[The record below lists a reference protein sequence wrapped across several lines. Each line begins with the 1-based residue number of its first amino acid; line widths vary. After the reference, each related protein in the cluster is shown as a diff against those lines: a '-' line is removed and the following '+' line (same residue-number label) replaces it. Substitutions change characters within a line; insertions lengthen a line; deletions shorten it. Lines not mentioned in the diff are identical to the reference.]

1 MPSVVSKRQQQRNE
15 KALQDLIR
23 SVPGNDRCADCGAF
37 NPGWASWNMGIF
49 LCMRCAAL
57 HRKLGTHISKVK
69 SLTMDTWTADQVDNM
84 KSHGNNLMNKIFNPK
99 NVKPPVPKDIDEADS
114 SMERYIRQKYQ
125 YRSLEDGKPKPPSRH
140 DSGYDRSP
148 EGSPPPLPPKSGR
161 FSGPGLRSASSTSNL
176 QRSSNRPFA
185 TSPRSERHDSP
196 PPRSVSNSGSQ
207 GFGLSVR
214 DTNDASFESKLVQLR
229 DMGFTNE
236 RRNAAALKGL
246 DGNLK
251 MTIETLQRLGEGPAS
266 LGRPLASGNSTNNH
280 TGGDGSVNPFDQL
293 DFKASSQTSSAY
305 NPFDMPTSQGQQQ
318 LAPAPAPVQ
327 SLEASFQ
334 HLQVSQ
340 PLFPHQTGGYPG
352 RQASLPQPLY
362 QHPLTPPVTS
372 TQSQGTYVSSPQA
385 FDGSQNPFF
394 QSGAQPQAPFTSTP
408 LTQSP
413 GVAQTNPFFS
423 QFGAA
428 ATSMQSQAQLG
439 PGGALPNPPQHAN
452 TMPALSSTSPFSQV
466 SYQQQQQLQQ
476 QQFIQSQPH
485 LQAQPLQQ
493 GFASQNPFQ
502 SMAAPN
508 TPQNAVYQ
516 PQYQSQPQ
524 NGLQQPAPYLAA
536 QPTGRVDKGSILS
549 LYNTSSAPASGM
561 PHPSQMQAPTGMS
574 LNQAHQTQPMPSIN
588 EHQTNGPQASA
599 APQLAGSRN
608 PFMGGQPAALGAQGT
623 AGGGF
628 DLTPKAPQ
636 LNGNFP
642 RTHMSQQSV
651 DINGFQSGRHSPDA
665 FANLSAR
672 YR

>member
-1 MPSVVSKRQQQRNE
+1 MPSIVSKRQQQRNE

-69 SLTMDTWTADQVDNM
+69 SLTMDTWTAEQVDNM
-84 KSHGNNLMNKIFNPK
+84 KSHGNTLMNKIFNPK
-99 NVKPPVPKDIDEADS
+99 NIKPPVPKDIDEADA

-140 DSGYDRSP
+140 DSSYGMSP

-161 FSGPGLRSASSTSNL
+161 FPGPGLRSASSTSNL
-176 QRSSNRPFA
+176 QRPSNRPFA
-185 TSPRSERHDSP
+185 TSPRSERPDSP
-196 PPRSVSNSGSQ
+196 PPRSVSTSGSQ
-207 GFGLSVR
+207 GFGLSIR
-214 DTNDASFESKLVQLR
+214 DTSDASFESKLAQLR
-229 DMGFTNE
+229 EMGFTNE

-266 LGRPLASGNSTNNH
+266 LGRPSAAGNSTNNS
-280 TGGDGSVNPFDQL
+280 TRGDSSANPFDQL
-293 DFKASSQTSSAY
+293 DSKPSPKTSSAY
-305 NPFDMPTSQGQQQ
+305 NPFDMPKSQAQQQ

-327 SLEASFQ
+327 SLEGSFQ

-372 TQSQGTYVSSPQA
+372 TQSQGTYISSPQA

-394 QSGAQPQAPFTSTP
+394 QSGAQPQTPFTSTP

-428 ATSMQSQAQLG
+428 ANSMQSQPQSVSG
-439 PGGALPNPPQHAN
+439 SALPNPPQHAN
-452 TMPALSSTSPFSQV
+452 TMPALSSTSPFSQG
-466 SYQQQQQLQQ
+466 SYQQQQQQQPQQQQQQQQ
-476 QQFIQSQPH
+476 QQFMQNQPH
-485 LQAQPLQQ
+485 LQGQ

-508 TPQNAVYQ
+508 TPPNAIYQNQYQ
-516 PQYQSQPQ
+516 PQVQA
-524 NGLQQPAPYLAA
+524 GMQQPTQYMAP
-536 QPTGRVDKGSILS
+536 QPTGRVDKDTILS
-549 LYNTSSAPASGM
+549 LYNTSSPQASGM
-561 PHPSQMQAPTGMS
+561 QQPSQMQASMGMS
-574 LNQAHQTQPMPSIN
+574 LNQAAQNQPMPSIS
-588 EHQTNGPQASA
+588 EHQNNGPQASA
-599 APQLAGSRN
+599 GPQLAGSRN
-608 PFMGGQPAALGAQGT
+608 PFMGGQGNPGAGT
-623 AGGGF
+623 
-628 DLTPKAPQ
+628 DLTPKASQP
-636 LNGNFP
+636 NGNFP
-642 RTHMSQQSV
+642 RHMSQQSV

-672 YR
+672 YQ

>member
-1 MPSVVSKRQQQRNE
+1 MPSIVSKRQQQRNE

-69 SLTMDTWTADQVDNM
+69 SLTMDTWTAEQVDNM
-84 KSHGNNLMNKIFNPK
+84 KSHGNTLMNKIFNPK

-140 DSGYDRSP
+140 DSNYDMSP

-161 FSGPGLRSASSTSNL
+161 FPGPGLRSASSTSNL

-196 PPRSVSNSGSQ
+196 PPRNVSTSGSQ

-214 DTNDASFESKLVQLR
+214 DTSDASFESKLTQLR

-266 LGRPLASGNSTNNH
+266 LGQPSASGNTTNNS
-280 TGGDGSVNPFDQL
+280 TRGDSSANPFDQL
-293 DFKASSQTSSAY
+293 DSKPSPQTSSAY
-305 NPFDMPTSQGQQQ
+305 NPFDMPTSQAQQQ

-327 SLEASFQ
+327 SLEGSFQ

-372 TQSQGTYVSSPQA
+372 TQSQGTYISSPQA

-394 QSGAQPQAPFTSTP
+394 QSGIQPQAPFTSTP

-428 ATSMQSQAQLG
+428 ATSMQSQTQQVS
-439 PGGALPNPPQHAN
+439 GGALPNPPQHAN
-452 TMPALSSTSPFSQV
+452 TMPALSSTSPFSQG
-466 SYQQQQQLQQ
+466 SYQQQPPPQQQLMQQ
-476 QQFIQSQPH
+476 QQFMQNQPQ
-485 LQAQPLQQ
+485 LQGQ

-516 PQYQSQPQ
+516 SQYQSQLQ
-524 NGLQQPAPYLAA
+524 GGLQQPTQYMAP

-549 LYNTSSAPASGM
+549 LYNTSSAPTSGM
-561 PHPSQMQAPTGMS
+561 QQPPQMQAPMGIS
-574 LNQAHQTQPMPSIN
+574 LNQAPQNQPMPSIS
-588 EHQTNGPQASA
+588 EHQNNGTQSSA

-608 PFMGGQPAALGAQGT
+608 PFMGGQGAPG
-623 AGGGF
+623 AGM
-628 DLTPKAPQ
+628 DLTPKASQ

-642 RTHMSQQSV
+642 KTHMSQQSV

>member
-1 MPSVVSKRQQQRNE
+1 MPSIVSKRQQQRNE

-69 SLTMDTWTADQVDNM
+69 SLTMDTWTAEQVDNM

-99 NVKPPVPKDIDEADS
+99 NIQPPVPKDIDEADS

-125 YRSLEDGKPKPPSRH
+125 YRSLEDGKPKPPSH
-140 DSGYDRSP
+140 DSSYDRSP

-196 PPRSVSNSGSQ
+196 PPRSVSTSGSQ

-214 DTNDASFESKLVQLR
+214 DSGDPSFESKLNQLR
-229 DMGFTNE
+229 EMGFTNE

-266 LGRPLASGNSTNNH
+266 LGRPSASGNPTNNSAR
-280 TGGDGSVNPFDQL
+280 GDSSVNPFDQL
-293 DFKASSQTSSAY
+293 DSKAPPQTSSAY
-305 NPFDMPTSQGQQQ
+305 NPFDMPAQQQ
-318 LAPAPAPVQ
+318 LAPPAPVQ
-327 SLEASFQ
+327 FLETSFQ

-352 RQASLPQPLY
+352 RQASLPQTLY

-394 QSGAQPQAPFTSTP
+394 QSATQPQAPFTGTP

-428 ATSMQSQAQLG
+428 ATSMQSQARSVS
-439 PGGALPNPPQHAN
+439 GGALPNPPQHAN

-466 SYQQQQQLQQ
+466 SYQQQQQPQQ
-476 QQFIQSQPH
+476 QQFMQNQPH
-485 LQAQPLQQ
+485 LQGQ

-502 SMAAPN
+502 SMTAPN

-516 PQYQSQPQ
+516 PHYQSQLQ
-524 NGLQQPAPYLAA
+524 AGLQQPAQYMAP
-536 QPTGRVDKGSILS
+536 QPTGRVDKSSILS
-549 LYNTSSAPASGM
+549 LYNTSSASASGM
-561 PHPSQMQAPTGMS
+561 PQPSQMQAPMGMS
-574 LNQAHQTQPMPSIN
+574 LNQAPQPQPMPSIS
-588 EHQTNGPQASA
+588 EHQTNGPQATA
-599 APQLAGSRN
+599 APGSRN
-608 PFMGGQPAALGAQGT
+608 PFMGGQGTPGAGL
-623 AGGGF
+623 
-628 DLTPKAPQ
+628 DLTPKASQ

>member
-1 MPSVVSKRQQQRNE
+1 MPSIVSKRQQQRNE

-69 SLTMDTWTADQVDNM
+69 SLTMDTWTAEQVDVSERPSQQSRTHELIPYAYGTQNM
-84 KSHGNNLMNKIFNPK
+84 KSHGNNLMNKIFNPR
-99 NVKPPVPKDIDEADS
+99 NIQPPVPKDIDEADS

-125 YRSLEDGKPKPPSRH
+125 YRSLEDGKPKPPSH
-140 DSGYDRSP
+140 DSSYDRSP

-196 PPRSVSNSGSQ
+196 PPRSVSTSGSQ

-214 DTNDASFESKLVQLR
+214 DTGDASFESKLDQLR
-229 DMGFTNE
+229 KMGFTNE

-266 LGRPLASGNSTNNH
+266 LGRPSASGNSTNNS
-280 TGGDGSVNPFDQL
+280 TRGDSSANPFDRL
-293 DFKASSQTSSAY
+293 DSKAPPQTSSAY
-305 NPFDMPTSQGQQQ
+305 NPFDMPTQQQ
-318 LAPAPAPVQ
+318 VAPPAPVQ

-352 RQASLPQPLY
+352 RQASLPQTLY

-394 QSGAQPQAPFTSTP
+394 QSAAQPQAPFTSTP

-413 GVAQTNPFFS
+413 GVVQTNPFFS
-423 QFGAA
+423 QFGAVA
-428 ATSMQSQAQLG
+428 PQSVS
-439 PGGALPNPPQHAN
+439 GGALPNPPQHAN

-466 SYQQQQQLQQ
+466 SYQQQQPQQ
-476 QQFIQSQPH
+476 QQFMQNQSH
-485 LQAQPLQQ
+485 LQGQ

-516 PQYQSQPQ
+516 AQYQSQLQ
-524 NGLQQPAPYLAA
+524 AGQQQPAQYLAA
-536 QPTGRVDKGSILS
+536 QPTGRVDKSSILS
-549 LYNTSSAPASGM
+549 LYNTSSTPASGM
-561 PHPSQMQAPTGMS
+561 PQPSQMQAPMGMS
-574 LNQAHQTQPMPSIN
+574 LNQAPQTQPMPSIS
-588 EHQTNGPQASA
+588 EHETNGPQASA
-599 APQLAGSRN
+599 APQSAGSRN
-608 PFMGGQPAALGAQGT
+608 PFMGGQGTPGAGL
-623 AGGGF
+623 
-628 DLTPKAPQ
+628 DLTPKASQ

>member
-1 MPSVVSKRQQQRNE
+1 MPSIVSKRQQQRNE

-37 NPGWASWNMGIF
+37 NP
-49 LCMRCAAL
+49 AL

-69 SLTMDTWTADQVDNM
+69 SLTMDTWTAEQVDVSDRFNNVRRRELIVYGAQNM
-84 KSHGNNLMNKIFNPK
+84 KSHGNTLMNKIFNPK

-140 DSGYDRSP
+140 DSSYDISP

-161 FSGPGLRSASSTSNL
+161 FPGPGLRSASSTSNL

-185 TSPRSERHDSP
+185 TSPRSERPDSP
-196 PPRSVSNSGSQ
+196 PPRSVSTSGSQ

-214 DTNDASFESKLVQLR
+214 DTSDASFESKLAQLR
-229 DMGFTNE
+229 DLGFTNE

-266 LGRPLASGNSTNNH
+266 LGRPSAAGNPTNNSTR
-280 TGGDGSVNPFDQL
+280 GDSSANPFDLL
-293 DFKASSQTSSAY
+293 DSKPSPQTSSAY
-305 NPFDMPTSQGQQQ
+305 NPFDMPTSQAQQQ

-327 SLEASFQ
+327 SLEGSFQ

-362 QHPLTPPVTS
+362 QHPLTPPITS
-372 TQSQGTYVSSPQA
+372 TQSQGTYISSPQA

-394 QSGAQPQAPFTSTP
+394 QSSTQPQAPFTSTP
-408 LTQSP
+408 LTESP

-428 ATSMQSQAQLG
+428 ANSMQSQPQSVS
-439 PGGALPNPPQHAN
+439 GGALPNPPQHAN
-452 TMPALSSTSPFSQV
+452 TMPALSSTSPFSQG
-466 SYQQQQQLQQ
+466 SYQQQQQPQQ
-476 QQFIQSQPH
+476 QQFLQNQPH
-485 LQAQPLQQ
+485 LQGQ

-516 PQYQSQPQ
+516 HQYQPQ
-524 NGLQQPAPYLAA
+524 LQAGMQQPTQYMAP

-549 LYNTSSAPASGM
+549 LYNTSSAQASGM
-561 PHPSQMQAPTGMS
+561 QQPSQMQAPTGMS
-574 LNQAHQTQPMPSIN
+574 LNQAPPNQPMPSIS
-588 EHQTNGPQASA
+588 EHQNNGPQASA

-608 PFMGGQPAALGAQGT
+608 PFMGGQGGPGAGM
-623 AGGGF
+623 
-628 DLTPKAPQ
+628 DLTPKASQ